1 MILCT
6 NFTLL
11 DISAL
16 MYLINNLCQSF
27 QDQNE
32 SEAILKIK
40 QSMEEESKRFE
51 KDSDHPDYFMQWWNE
66 NQNTT
71 RKTTTDFLS
80 LLLLHI
86 NWWSMLLLLYTN
98 YYIQPP
104 TPNPSHLFPTKTPVF
119 FTFWVKSCENVL
131 VTNDICPMWFFLSIS
146 TNEMLKYK
154 PELKYQIFE
163 SAWHKN
169 S

>member
-1 MILCT
+1 MNLKRYWKSKKVCKKKPKGLKKIQIIQT
-6 NFTLL
+6 
-11 DISAL
+11 ISCNDE
-16 MYLINNLCQSF
+16 M
-27 QDQNE
+27 
-32 SEAILKIK
+32 K
-40 QSMEEESKRFE
+40 
-51 KDSDHPDYFMQWWNE
+51 

-71 RKTTTDFLS
+71 RKTTTTTNFLS

-86 NWWSMLLLLYTN
+86 NWSMLLLLYTN

-169 S
+169 C